1 MAQQLTRGG
10 RLAEFD
16 LLLPIG
22 RGGMAEVWAARE
34 SDVADSGLF
43 AVKVVHPVFAGRNE
57 FVRMFL
63 HEAELV
69 KSIRHPNVVDVYGV
83 RQAQGF
89 VFMIMEW
96 IDGDSLHALIAEAGK
111 RRPIPPELAVRII
124 ADAAAGLHAAHE
136 ALLPDGSNAC
146 IVHRDISPHNIL
158 IGADGAVK
166 LVDFGVARATGGLGS
181 GDGLVSGLGGKF
193 GYMSPE
199 QALALPTLD
208 RRSDVFSLG
217 IVLYELTTGRRLFLG
232 RDDEETLALVIA
244 GDIPRP
250 SCFVSDYPEGLEQIV
265 LKALERQLPG
275 RYASAEEL
283 RWDLE
288 AFLRDERVVVP
299 SSGVGALLQ
308 RVLGHKLAARR
319 EDLLRA
325 LHGDEPLGNSAPWTP
340 GGWGHDALEQHRAG
354 DDSQPLFSR
363 VRRWASA
370 LLGLP
375 L

>member
-34 SDVADSGLF
+34 SGFVDSGLF
-43 AVKVVHPVFAGRNE
+43 AIKVVHPVFAGRNE

-63 HEAELV
+63 HEAEVV

-89 VFMIMEW
+89 AFMVMEW

-111 RRPIPPELAVRII
+111 RRPIPPDLAVRII
-124 ADAAAGLHAAHE
+124 ADAASGLHAAHE
-136 ALLPDGSNAC
+136 ALLPDGSFAGV
-146 IVHRDISPHNIL
+146 VHRDISPHNIL
-158 IGADGAVK
+158 IGADGCVK
-166 LVDFGVARATGGLGS
+166 LVDFGVARAKGGLGA
-181 GDGLVSGLGGKF
+181 GEAVSGLGGKF

-250 SCFVSDYPEGLEQIV
+250 SCFVADYPEALEFIV
-265 LKALERQLPG
+265 LKALERQLPA
-275 RYASAEEL
+275 RYASADEL

-288 AFLRDERVVVP
+288 SYLRDERVVVP
-299 SSGVGALLQ
+299 SAGVGALLQ
-308 RVLGHKLAARR
+308 RVLGHKLTARR

-325 LHGDEPLGNSAPWTP
+325 LHGDEPLGDSSPWGP
-340 GGWGHDALEQHRAG
+340 GGWGRNALEHERAG
-354 DDSQPLFSR
+354 DDSQPLLLR
-363 VRRWASA
+363 VRRWAST